1 MTPHPRLP
9 GILGDGATLQDVPT
23 AWPVSESLEVHSRPF
38 LSLYLDTIVD
48 PDGGEHSR
56 TVVRPNGA
64 VGVLALDD
72 DDRILLVEQY
82 RHPVRK
88 RCLELPAGTLDVE
101 GEPPATA
108 AARELAEEA
117 DLDAKDWRP
126 LLSMLATPGYSTEA
140 WQVYLATGL
149 TPVAEHA
156 RTVRE
161 AEEADMHQWWIPF
174 GEAVTAVL
182 EGRITDAMTVASILA
197 VQVQRGR

>member
-1 MTPHPRLP
+1 MTPHPGLP
-9 GILGDGATLQDVPT
+9 GVIGDGSTLQDIPT
-23 AWPVSESLEVHSRPF
+23 TWPVTESVKVHSRPF
-38 LSLYLDTIVD
+38 LSLYLDSIVD

-64 VGVLALDD
+64 VGILALDD

-88 RCLELPAGTLDVE
+88 RCVEIPAGTLDVG
-101 GEPPATA
+101 GEPPALA

-117 DLDAKDWRP
+117 DIEAKDWKP

-140 WQVYLATGL
+140 WQVYVATGL
-149 TPVAEHA
+149 TAVHETN

-161 AEEADMHQWWIPF
+161 AEEADMCQWWIPF
-174 GEAVTAVL
+174 DEAVTAVL
-182 EGRITDAMTVASILA
+182 EGRITDSMTVASILA